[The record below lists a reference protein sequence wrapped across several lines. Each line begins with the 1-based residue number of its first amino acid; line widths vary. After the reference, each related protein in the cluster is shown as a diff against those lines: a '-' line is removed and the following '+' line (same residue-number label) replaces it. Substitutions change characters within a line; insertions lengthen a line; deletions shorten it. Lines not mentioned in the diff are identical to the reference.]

1 MNFPRL
7 KSWQWALLVI
17 ACLVALDWAI
27 RRPDAR
33 SRELTGI
40 IATQGSAQL
49 KAYPYQFH
57 VLRVEGK
64 TAVLSTPRSFEV
76 PAFKVLGVL
85 YPEINVKDHNN
96 PAFIAVEQQLG
107 AVQAEARNIV
117 AAQPGI
123 ADVRWELDR
132 QWLRQHGI
140 EVPDK

>member
-7 KSWQWALLVI
+7 KSWQWALLVL

-33 SRELTGI
+33 SRELNAI
-40 IATQGSAQL
+40 IETQGSAQL
-49 KAYPYQFH
+49 KAYPYQFR

-64 TAVLSTPRSFEV
+64 TAVLGTPRNFAV

-85 YPEINVKDHNN
+85 YPKIDVKDANN

-107 AVQAEARNIV
+107 AVQSEARSIV

-123 ADVRWELDR
+123 SDVRWELDR
-132 QWLRQHGI
+132 QWLLQHGI
-140 EVPDK
+140 EVPD